1 MLRFEKN
8 KKRRTNQAVDPKT
21 QDISTDPFCVVW
33 EGLRVDWFQELID
46 DGIVVGEVGV
56 NAIAFRHKDVPCMVL
71 CSHFVRQSEPSDE
84 ACDGCQKKDR
94 KIKSFLILSQS
105 ALLQDP

>member
-8 KKRRTNQAVDPKT
+8 SKKRRTNQAVDPET

-46 DGIVVGEVGV
+46 DGIVVGEVWT
-56 NAIAFRHKDVPCMVL
+56 
-71 CSHFVRQSEPSDE
+71 
-84 ACDGCQKKDR
+84 
-94 KIKSFLILSQS
+94 
-105 ALLQDP
+105 